1 MDDLFKSMQ
10 ISASG
15 MRAQGNR
22 LRIVAEN
29 IANADSLPTAPGEDP
44 YRRQT
49 ISFKTTLDRATGA
62 ETVAVDRV
70 RPDTSPFEKQFK
82 PYHPAADADGYV
94 LAPNVNT
101 LIEMADM
108 RESQRS
114 YEANLGV
121 IRASKAMVQ
130 QMIELLR

>member
-1 MDDLFKSMQ
+1 MDDLMKSMR

-15 MRAQGNR
+15 MRAQGTR
-22 LRIVAEN
+22 LRIIAQN
-29 IANADSLPTAPGEDP
+29 IANAESLPTAPGKDP
-44 YRRQT
+44 YQRQT
-49 ISFKTTLDRATGA
+49 VSFKTVLDRTNGV
-62 ETVAVDRV
+62 EEVAVDRI
-70 RPDTSPFEKQFK
+70 RPDAAPFSKEYK

-94 LAPNVNT
+94 LAPNVKPM
-101 LIEMADM
+101 IEMADM

-121 IRASKAMVQ
+121 VRASKAMVQ